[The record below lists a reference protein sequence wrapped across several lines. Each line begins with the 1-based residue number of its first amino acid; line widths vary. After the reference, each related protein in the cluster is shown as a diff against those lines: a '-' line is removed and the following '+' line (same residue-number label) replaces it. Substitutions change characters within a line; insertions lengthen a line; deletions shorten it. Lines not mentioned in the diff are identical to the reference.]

1 MLFSSA
7 FGFAAWGSGVSR
19 VGANRVL
26 IYQYLVTVIGVS
38 AGIVLLGES
47 FGPGQL
53 IGAAVIVAGVYLAK
67 R

>member
-1 MLFSSA
+1 M
-7 FGFAAWGSGVSR
+7 
-19 VGANRVL
+19 
-26 IYQYLVTVIGVS
+26 IGVS